1 MVPLFLG
8 ELGEPQG
15 QEGPRALAT
24 KGPTEEVSPH
34 RISTSHTTPF
44 PGAKQRSWRAGHR
57 APVGRNPKLEHWRN
71 SQGWRKGVGVD
82 LSPRLR

>member
-34 RISTSHTTPF
+34 RISTSHTTLF
-44 PGAKQRSWRAGHR
+44 LEQSNT
-57 APVGRNPKLEHWRN
+57 VGELG
-71 SQGWRKGVGVD
+71 SQGPSWKGSHPNWSTGGTAGVGERGWETI
-82 LSPRLR
+82 SPLG